1 MIKTLKRFGQNFLI
15 DKNILAFIITRAGLS
30 ESDCILEIGAGEGV
44 LTREILAKKVKCLHT
59 IEIDE
64 RLKPSLEEIAV
75 NNPALNLHWGDA
87 VKFDYDSL
95 RPFPNKVV
103 ANIPYNI
110 TTPLIRELIKY
121 PEIKYYLL
129 MLQKESAERI
139 TAKPDTKARYPLGV
153 IIESMGRAE
162 IVHRVSRNCF
172 KPVPKVDSALVEIV
186 INKNFEL
193 ARDNLFSDLLHKGF
207 AHRRKTLLNNLRGFM
222 NIEDWREILKDSAS
236 LRAEDLTCEKWLE
249 IYRDLTAHIIPILCS

>member
-15 DKNILAFIITRAGLS
+15 DKNILAFIISRADLN
-30 ESDCILEIGAGEGV
+30 ESDCVLEIGAGEGV
-44 LTREILAKKVKCLHT
+44 LTREILAQKINCLHS

-64 RLKPSLEEIAV
+64 RLRPSLEEIAI
-75 NNPALNLHWGDA
+75 NNPALKLHWGDA

-95 RPFPNKVV
+95 QPFPNKVV

-110 TTPLIRELIKY
+110 TTPLISELIKY
-121 PEIKYYLL
+121 PGIKYYLL

-153 IIESMGRAE
+153 MIEAMGHAE

-186 INKNFEL
+186 IDKNFDI
-193 ARDNLFSDLLHKGF
+193 ARENLFSDLLHKGF
-207 AHRRKTLLNNLRGFM
+207 SHRRKTLLNNLRGFM
-222 NIEDWREILKDSAS
+222 NIDNWGEILKDSAS

-249 IYRDLTAHIIPILCS
+249 IYRYLTKL